1 MAVSVRLS
9 EKEDILIRNYARLNN
24 ISVSELFRRAVLE
37 KIEDEIDLRAYEKAM
52 AEYKKNP
59 VTYTLDEVAKELG
72 LDEV

>member
-37 KIEDEIDLRAYEKAM
+37 KIEDEIDLKAYEKAM
-52 AEYKKNP
+52 GKNIKRI
-59 VTYTLDEVAKELG
+59 L
-72 LDEV
+72 